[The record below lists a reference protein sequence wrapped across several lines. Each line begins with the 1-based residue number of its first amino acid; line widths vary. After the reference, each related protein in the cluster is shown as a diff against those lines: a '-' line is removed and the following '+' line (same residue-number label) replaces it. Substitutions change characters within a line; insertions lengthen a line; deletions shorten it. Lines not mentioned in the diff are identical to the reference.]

1 MLDIWKNWTNGH
13 NVKYF
18 EWDIDHMWFK
28 IQQMAL
34 NPLNKTGTT
43 QNSQFNKCTQ
53 CIYQKGEYI
62 RKSSRCGI

>member
-1 MLDIWKNWTNGH
+1 
-13 NVKYF
+13 
-18 EWDIDHMWFK
+18 MWLK

-62 RKSSRCGI
+62 RKILYIINSLGL

>member
-1 MLDIWKNWTNGH
+1 
-13 NVKYF
+13 
-18 EWDIDHMWFK
+18 MWLK

-34 NPLNKTGTT
+34 NPLNKTRTT

-62 RKSSRCGI
+62 RKSSRCGILNSTLLFTFYGIK